1 GVCRPPA
8 AIPLARKAAPTS
20 HRKAIHPHGPLR
32 SEFTSSVLPI
42 PPYLPAGRSG
52 RVPDTSNHG
61 SMNRLPSSTAAPAT
75 SNARPAPE
83 MALIPAMARTRGIVA
98 NTFRYKCPLG
108 RMHTTFVNT
117 DALSR
122 PSLDTVRY
130 SLSNVREA

>member
-1 GVCRPPA
+1 M
-8 AIPLARKAAPTS
+8 ARKAGPTS

-32 SEFTSSVLPI
+32 TEFTSSVLPV
-42 PPYLPAGRSG
+42 PPYVPAGRSG

-75 SNARPAPE
+75 SNARPPAE
-83 MALIPAMARTRGIVA
+83 MALIPAMARTRGLVA

-108 RMHTTFVNT
+108 RIYSTFVKA

-122 PSLDTVRY
+122 PRLDTVQY
-130 SLSNVREA
+130 